1 MSMIELPYFRK
12 KFHNE
17 SMVGQ
22 FVFPYTSAT
31 YECIL
36 QIQEYESISSKS
48 LKNDTYQTSANSG
61 SKFTISD
68 ASEKKIEYCIQGN
81 AISNKGSIMHS
92 LFIARA
98 PTEEICTCTSFQY
111 YLMLIHYCVVA
122 SVNPW

>member
-1 MSMIELPYFRK
+1 MSMIELSYFRK

-68 ASEKKIEYCIQGN
+68 ASEKKL
-81 AISNKGSIMHS
+81 SIVSREM
-92 LFIARA
+92 LFQTKEAL
-98 PTEEICTCTSFQY
+98 CTACLLPEHLQKK
-111 YLMLIHYCVVA
+111 
-122 SVNPW
+122 